1 MYSKYLSWCLESAQN
16 LWLLSVILLVLVTR
30 KIYMTFYQGIKY
42 MVASCKANLMKR
54 FITFVRIQHSQLIYL
69 SEAQHIRSVFFPSN
83 MRLSSREADNFAF
96 PWNNGAYVSLANRN
110 DS

>member
-16 LWLLSVILLVLVTR
+16 LWLLSAILLVLVTR

-54 FITFVRIQHSQLIYL
+54 FITFVRIQYSQMICLKHNTSDQY
-69 SEAQHIRSVFFPSN
+69 FFQII
-83 MRLSSREADNFAF
+83 
-96 PWNNGAYVSLANRN
+96 
-110 DS
+110 